1 MIELKETAVTLQ
13 QTPILKDISL
23 VFPTGS
29 KTCIL
34 GPNGCGKTTLL
45 KDIFADLVTEQAHG
59 QKRKELATK
68 VAMMSQFT
76 TVAFDYTVYETVL
89 MGAYRQQAQRF
100 LPIVSKQE
108 KERVLYYLE
117 RTGLLPLKDKVVNQ
131 LSGGQQQRVFL
142 AKLFVQDPEIILL
155 DEPNNHLDIR
165 YQQELIQQLNEWSAQ
180 EGKTLIG
187 VFHDIRLALTLS
199 EKIVFM
205 KQGKVAAQGD
215 FQTLAS
221 KEFLQTI
228 FETDIVS
235 YFQKQHKVWET
246 IQ

>member
-1 MIELKETAVTLQ
+1 M
-13 QTPILKDISL
+13 D
-23 VFPTGS
+23 
-29 KTCIL
+29 
-34 GPNGCGKTTLL
+34 
-45 KDIFADLVTEQAHG
+45 
-59 QKRKELATK
+59 
-68 VAMMSQFT
+68 
-76 TVAFDYTVYETVL
+76 
-89 MGAYRQQAQRF
+89 RQIR
-100 LPIVSKQE
+100 
-108 KERVLYYLE
+108 
-117 RTGLLPLKDKVVNQ
+117 Q

>member
-1 MIELKETAVTLQ
+1 M
-13 QTPILKDISL
+13 
-23 VFPTGS
+23 
-29 KTCIL
+29 
-34 GPNGCGKTTLL
+34 
-45 KDIFADLVTEQAHG
+45 
-59 QKRKELATK
+59 
-68 VAMMSQFT
+68 
-76 TVAFDYTVYETVL
+76 
-89 MGAYRQQAQRF
+89 
-100 LPIVSKQE
+100 
-108 KERVLYYLE
+108 
-117 RTGLLPLKDKVVNQ
+117 
-131 LSGGQQQRVFL
+131 

-228 FETDIVS
+228 LKQILSPIFRNNIKFGKLFNNFDKFLETGKIKAKK
-235 YFQKQHKVWET
+235 QKHNGVF
-246 IQ
+246 

>member
-1 MIELKETAVTLQ
+1 M
-13 QTPILKDISL
+13 
-23 VFPTGS
+23 
-29 KTCIL
+29 
-34 GPNGCGKTTLL
+34 
-45 KDIFADLVTEQAHG
+45 
-59 QKRKELATK
+59 
-68 VAMMSQFT
+68 
-76 TVAFDYTVYETVL
+76 
-89 MGAYRQQAQRF
+89 
-100 LPIVSKQE
+100 
-108 KERVLYYLE
+108 
-117 RTGLLPLKDKVVNQ
+117 
-131 LSGGQQQRVFL
+131 
-142 AKLFVQDPEIILL
+142 

-165 YQQELIQQLNEWSAQ
+165 YQQELIHQLNECSAQ

>member
-1 MIELKETAVTLQ
+1 M
-13 QTPILKDISL
+13 
-23 VFPTGS
+23 
-29 KTCIL
+29 
-34 GPNGCGKTTLL
+34 
-45 KDIFADLVTEQAHG
+45 
-59 QKRKELATK
+59 ATK

-89 MGAYRQQAQRF
+89 MGRIDNKHNV

-180 EGKTLIG
+180 EGK
-187 VFHDIRLALTLS
+187 R
-199 EKIVFM
+199 
-205 KQGKVAAQGD
+205 
-215 FQTLAS
+215 
-221 KEFLQTI
+221 
-228 FETDIVS
+228 
-235 YFQKQHKVWET
+235 
-246 IQ
+246 

>member
-1 MIELKETAVTLQ
+1 MPIPSAFVHELLDHQLKQNHYKGQVLQ
-13 QTPILKDISL
+13 S
-23 VFPTGS
+23 
-29 KTCIL
+29 
-34 GPNGCGKTTLL
+34 
-45 KDIFADLVTEQAHG
+45 
-59 QKRKELATK
+59 
-68 VAMMSQFT
+68 
-76 TVAFDYTVYETVL
+76 
-89 MGAYRQQAQRF
+89 F

-187 VFHDIRLALTLS
+187 VFL
-199 EKIVFM
+199 KI
-205 KQGKVAAQGD
+205 GD
-215 FQTLAS
+215 NICFKNCL
-221 KEFLQTI
+221 
-228 FETDIVS
+228 
-235 YFQKQHKVWET
+235 
-246 IQ
+246 